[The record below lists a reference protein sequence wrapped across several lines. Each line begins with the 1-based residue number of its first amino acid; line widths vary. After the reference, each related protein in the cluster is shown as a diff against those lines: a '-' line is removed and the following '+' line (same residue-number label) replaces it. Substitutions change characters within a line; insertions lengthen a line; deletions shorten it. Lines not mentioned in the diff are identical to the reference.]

1 MCAGKAQELILN
13 EGKKEDDLEQDLNNP
28 EDDGQKD
35 SDFGSGRKKS
45 TTVHK
50 SSTGTVPCTNKRGV
64 NDSHM

>member
-35 SDFGSGRKKS
+35 SDFGSGRKKF
-45 TTVHK
+45 T
-50 SSTGTVPCTNKRGV
+50 
-64 NDSHM
+64 